1 MDKNKW
7 PKLNQIVE
15 QDSQEQEG
23 FGVLTQEDSSIQT
36 SITLDNIA
44 GGLSQPKANDSLAP
58 GKEAT
63 EVNTQLTDLDK
74 GGNRKTPNQLDEEDF
89 MNFIS
94 DQSKSSNMENDCQGW
109 QSPKT
114 RKTKKKKYKKNI
126 VVATRTSSRVP
137 RDGIPVAIKATNR
150 AIAKNTITG
159 TTSNPN
165 PFNVLNNTSNDHLEK
180 VILDLDIEVED
191 IEGQI
196 DVFRTEELARAAIA
210 EANYKVF
217 LEK

>member
-1 MDKNKW
+1 
-7 PKLNQIVE
+7 
-15 QDSQEQEG
+15 
-23 FGVLTQEDSSIQT
+23 
-36 SITLDNIA
+36 
-44 GGLSQPKANDSLAP
+44 
-58 GKEAT
+58 
-63 EVNTQLTDLDK
+63 
-74 GGNRKTPNQLDEEDF
+74 
-89 MNFIS
+89 
-94 DQSKSSNMENDCQGW
+94 
-109 QSPKT
+109 
-114 RKTKKKKYKKNI
+114 
-126 VVATRTSSRVP
+126 VP
-137 RDGIPVAIKATNR
+137 RDGIPVAIKDTNR

>member
-1 MDKNKW
+1 
-7 PKLNQIVE
+7 
-15 QDSQEQEG
+15 
-23 FGVLTQEDSSIQT
+23 
-36 SITLDNIA
+36 
-44 GGLSQPKANDSLAP
+44 LAP

-114 RKTKKKKYKKNI
+114 RKTKKKNKKHI
-126 VVATRTSSRVP
+126 VVATRTSTRVP
-137 RDGIPVAIKATNR
+137 RDGIHVAVKATNR
-150 AIAKNTITG
+150 AIAKNTITS

-191 IEGQI
+191 IDGQI